1 MRTDTTLVLAVDCS
15 TTAAKAVVQDGAGVV
30 VAQAARPLRTVQ
42 PRASWHEQDAEE
54 WWSATRDAVAQA
66 VAELPDPSL
75 VRAVCLTHQRESFVC
90 LDAAGRPLRPAILWL
105 DGRAHEEIAE
115 LGSARVHEL
124 SGKPPDTTPAIYK
137 LAWLSRHEPGV
148 LQDADRVGDV
158 QAYLAWRLTGRW
170 ATSHGSADTLGLFDL
185 RKLDW
190 SPELLELAGVCA
202 EQLPELVAA
211 GHLLGTI
218 TAEIAA
224 SLGLPGPVPL
234 VAGIGDGQAAGLA
247 LGATVPGVA
256 YLNLGTSMVLGVHA
270 DRYVWDPAFRTLAGA
285 RPGTYTL
292 ETVLNAA
299 AYVATWC
306 REQFG
311 EPGVDGVVGSGLEAA
326 AGALPS
332 GAEGLL
338 TLPYWNAAQTPY
350 WDPLA
355 RGAVVGWHGRHTR
368 AHLYRSILEGVG
380 FELRLHLERLEAVTG
395 QPVTSIRLVGGGAR
409 SPLWVQ
415 IVSDITGRAVR
426 VCSDGEVSA
435 AGAVLLARGYLD
447 RQAFAADGLP
457 LDDAP
462 SYRPAAEPAG
472 RDVLPDL
479 SQAPAYDALYTV
491 YRRLYPQL
499 RTVFAD
505 LSAATVSAATVSA
518 ATVSA
523 ATVSAATVSA
533 ATVSAATVSAAAGGP
548 GSSPA
553 R

>member
-15 TTAAKAVVQDGAGVV
+15 TTAAKAVVLDREGEV
-30 VAQAARPLRTVQ
+30 VATAARPLHLLR
-42 PRASWHEQDAEE
+42 PRASWHEQDSDE
-54 WWSATRDAVAQA
+54 WWSATRDAMAQA
-66 VAELPDPSL
+66 VAELEDPSL

-90 LDAAGRPLRPAILWL
+90 LDAAARPLRPAILWL
-105 DGRAHEEIAE
+105 DGRAHEEIAD
-115 LGSARVHEL
+115 LGTARVHEL

-148 LQDADRVGDV
+148 LRDADRIGDV

-185 RKLDW
+185 QKLDW
-190 SPELLELAGVCA
+190 APELLELAGVRA
-202 EQLPELVAA
+202 RQLPELVAA
-211 GHLLGTI
+211 GQELGTI
-218 TAEIAA
+218 TADVAA

-256 YLNLGTSMVLGVHA
+256 YLNLGTSMVLGVHSEE
-270 DRYVWDPAFRTLAGA
+270 YVWDPAFRTLAGTQ
-285 RPGTYTL
+285 PGTYTL

-311 EPGVDGVVGSGLEAA
+311 EQGVDGVVGSGLEAA
-326 AGALPS
+326 AALLPC

-380 FELRLHLERLEAVTG
+380 FELRLHLERLEEVTG
-395 QPVTSIRLVGGGAR
+395 QPVTSIRAVGGGAR
-409 SPLWVQ
+409 SALWMQ
-415 IVSDITGRAVR
+415 IVSDITGRSVR

-435 AGAVLLARGYLD
+435 AGAAVLARRYLD
-447 RQAFAADGLP
+447 DRAQGEAGARTAV
-457 LDDAP
+457 
-462 SYRPAAEPAG
+462 EPAG
-472 RDVLPDL
+472 HDVAPDHTR
-479 SQAPAYDALYTV
+479 APTYDALYAV
-491 YRRLYPQL
+491 YRTMYPQL
-499 RTVFAD
+499 RVVFAGI
-505 LSAATVSAATVSA
+505 A
-518 ATVSA
+518 
-523 ATVSAATVSA
+523 
-533 ATVSAATVSAAAGGP
+533 AAAGP
-548 GSSPA
+548 VS
-553 R
+553 

>member
-1 MRTDTTLVLAVDCS
+1 MSHGAELVIAVDCS
-15 TTAAKAVVQDGAGVV
+15 TTAAKAVIHDQAGQVA
-30 VAQAARPLRTVQ
+30 AQAARPLRTLQ
-42 PRASWHEQDAEE
+42 PSPAWHEQDAEQ
-54 WWSATRDAVAQA
+54 WWVATQGA
-66 VAELPDPSL
+66 VAEAVAALVDPGPI
-75 VRAVCLTHQRESFVC
+75 RAMCITHQRESFVC
-90 LDAAGRPLRPAILWL
+90 LDSVGRPLRPAILWL

-137 LAWLSRHEPGV
+137 LAWLARHEPAV
-148 LQDADRVGDV
+148 LRDAVHVGDV

-185 RKLDW
+185 RRMKW
-190 SPELLELAGVCA
+190 SAELLALAGVRVD
-202 EQLPELVAA
+202 QLPELVPV
-211 GHLLGTI
+211 GDELGTI
-218 TAEIAA
+218 SGEVAR

-234 VAGIGDGQAAGLA
+234 VSGIGDGQAAGLG

-256 YLNLGTSMVLGVHA
+256 YLNLGTSMVLGVPS
-270 DRYVWDPAFRTLAGA
+270 REYVWDAAFRTLAGI

-311 EPGVDGVVGSGLEAA
+311 ERGADGTAGGELEAEA
-326 AGALPS
+326 ARLAI

-338 TLPYWNAAQTPY
+338 TLPYWNAAQTPH
-350 WDPLA
+350 WDALA

-380 FELRLHLERLEAVTG
+380 FELRLHLERLEEVTG
-395 QPVTSIRLVGGGAR
+395 QPVTTIRMVGGGAR
-409 SPLWVQ
+409 SPLWVRV
-415 IVSDITGRAVR
+415 VSDITGRPVR
-426 VCSDGEVSA
+426 VCSQGEVSA
-435 AGAVLLARGYLD
+435 AGAAVLARGYLD
-447 RQAFAADGLP
+447 GRGRA
-457 LDDAP
+457 LDD
-462 SYRPAAEPAG
+462 RPTAEPIVEPAG
-472 RDVLPDL
+472 HDVTPDP
-479 SQAPAYDALYTV
+479 STAAAYGALYAV

-505 LSAATVSAATVSA
+505 LAGAVAVS
-518 ATVSA
+518 
-523 ATVSAATVSA
+523 
-533 ATVSAATVSAAAGGP
+533 AAGGP

-553 R
+553 RPAGAPGSSGGSSAPRG